1 MKQKTTLSPL
11 RKVFLDKINR
21 IYKIFSKRKT
31 LIINNII
38 LMDFYAFLKIGF
50 SERIRALISNGIY
63 AVEYDKKNKWALAPN
78 KIIIC
83 PL

>member
-1 MKQKTTLSPL
+1 
-11 RKVFLDKINR
+11 
-21 IYKIFSKRKT
+21 
-31 LIINNII
+31 
-38 LMDFYAFLKIGF
+38 MDFYAFLKIGF